1 MCSLH
6 DTLVDEACK
15 WIVARGQGA
24 ILAKFDVEGA
34 FCTVPVHPDDRQL
47 LGMRW
52 EGQLYVDKV
61 LPFGFRSAPKLY
73 KAVVDALLWILERSD
88 GVNGLHYLDDF
99 LLFGEPNSS
108 QCERALQAALA
119 RCRNLGVPVAPG
131 KTKSPSTTLTFFG
144 IELDTESL
152 TMRPSQIGASS
163 AGDPAMG
170 GSQVL
175 FQEGVIIHHRAVA
188 ACMLCD

>member
-1 MCSLH
+1 M
-6 DTLVDEACK
+6 
-15 WIVARGQGA
+15 ARGQGA

-34 FCTVPVHPDDRQL
+34 FRTVPVHPDDRPL
-47 LGMRW
+47 LGMGW
-52 EGQLYVDKV
+52 EGQIYVDKV
-61 LPFGFRSAPKLY
+61 LPFGLMFAPKLY
-73 KAVVDALLWILERSD
+73 NAEADALLWILERSD

-99 LLFGEPNSS
+99 LFLGAPNSS

-131 KTKSPSTTLTFFG
+131 KTKGPNTTLTFLG
-144 IELDTESL
+144 IELDSVTYRASP
-152 TMRPSQIGASS
+152 PSQIGASS
-163 AGDPAMG
+163 AEDPAVG